1 MLGLGLGLGL
11 RSGLGL
17 GAGAHPNPNLN
28 PSPSPSPNLDPRNRR
43 SSGGRCL
50 VGCIPPLAR
59 RSGGGPHSLTVTLIL
74 TLTLTLTLTPTLT
87 LTRWAAG
94 AARRAHAQ
102 QLVRKVWSSYGPNPN
117 VLKV

>member
-1 MLGLGLGLGL
+1 MCMACAW
-11 RSGLGL
+11 RVCK
-17 GAGAHPNPNLN
+17 
-28 PSPSPSPNLDPRNRR
+28 R
-43 SSGGRCL
+43 
-50 VGCIPPLAR
+50 
-59 RSGGGPHSLTVTLIL
+59 LTVRPRSTDRWTVLLTDDRLPCSPEGLPLYGGCGLTRTRTRTLIL